1 MTPNY
6 NMHFSMKRS
15 FAAAFTV
22 LEVMLSIVIASG
34 LLATAMYFYQQASQF
49 RNDLL
54 KENERISSARL
65 ILDRLS
71 AELRCVLYH
80 PERRVGVR
88 GGGDWIEFL
97 KSSIP
102 SMASWQIPNE
112 SDPLPYPETGYRLVR
127 YELTKKPILQGI
139 MQNDANQK
147 MIDQM
152 TSKLSS
158 DLNSSDEALAPLMQ
172 GDAIDRIEQ
181 RLLTAKTSTN
191 SVFQVRIDPVRI
203 TDQLKHMR
211 FRYLNG
217 GVWVDTW
224 PGPAIPSGI
233 EIILGIESMSGT
245 NLFEEYTNHVFR
257 RVVPMPSSH
266 ENIETEIDFAQPELS
281 SEEHSTTQESG

>member
-1 MTPNY
+1 
-6 NMHFSMKRS
+6 
-15 FAAAFTV
+15 
-22 LEVMLSIVIASG
+22 
-34 LLATAMYFYQQASQF
+34 
-49 RNDLL
+49 
-54 KENERISSARL
+54 
-65 ILDRLS
+65 
-71 AELRCVLYH
+71 
-80 PERRVGVR
+80 
-88 GGGDWIEFL
+88 
-97 KSSIP
+97 
-102 SMASWQIPNE
+102 
-112 SDPLPYPETGYRLVR
+112 
-127 YELTKKPILQGI
+127 

-266 ENIETEIDFAQPELS
+266 ENIEAEIDFAQPELS